1 MKSNKID
8 EYHHERLQLYLKK
21 RKFKSMQ
28 AVVDELVTRHRKG
41 ENIAKHISLVIG
53 EDHDQYML
61 TLRKLGENSKAIR

>member
-21 RKFKSMQ
+21 MKFKSMEQ
-28 AVVDELVTRHRKG
+28 VIEALVKRHRNG
-41 ENIAKHISLVIG
+41 ENIAKHVSLVIG

-61 TLRKLGENSKAIR
+61 TLRKLGENSKTIR